1 MSWHTWSFDETKCMS
16 FLMEDDELL
25 EEYNET
31 GDKVYNSVKK
41 EFDICLDIYY
51 ICIYINMM
59 LVKWM
64 VFCLYLWI
72 LMNYLTRKKIKS
84 RTLTSL
90 S

>member
-1 MSWHTWSFDETKCMS
+1 
-16 FLMEDDELL
+16 MEDDELL

-59 LVKWM
+59 LVK
-64 VFCLYLWI
+64 
-72 LMNYLTRKKIKS
+72 
-84 RTLTSL
+84 
-90 S
+90 